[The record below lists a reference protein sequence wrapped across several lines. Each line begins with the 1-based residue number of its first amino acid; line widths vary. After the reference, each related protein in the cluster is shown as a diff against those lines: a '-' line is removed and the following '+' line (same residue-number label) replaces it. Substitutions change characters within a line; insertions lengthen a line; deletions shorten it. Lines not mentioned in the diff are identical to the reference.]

1 MTRVPPTRFV
11 VIGLICLPVYLLL
24 GFLTSVTVHT
34 GPHDWFMLPGITI
47 EHYYGHGLRVEDV
60 KLQVLLPTLA
70 VCYVITWQVFRWA
83 SRYGNKPTS

>member
-1 MTRVPPTRFV
+1 MTKTPPIRFV

-24 GFLTSVTVHT
+24 GCLTTGVVHT

-60 KLQVLLPTLA
+60 RPHVLLLALA
-70 VCYVITWQVFRWA
+70 VCYAITWYLFRWA
-83 SRYGNKPTS
+83 SQYGKKRTP